1 MATKPGRND
10 PCPCGSGKKFKK
22 CCGLD
27 DSVGSFLLP
36 DDVRTGTPADKY
48 FELLPFLGLHAQK
61 CIQFEKDGP
70 ELKKARIR
78 FEKRLR
84 PGKEGGIMDSH
95 FISWLYFDLR
105 FGKSR
110 KTIVERV
117 LDDPLTVKLVEPGPT
132 CLRHMADSYS
142 SFYKVLEPGPDIVVL
157 DELGTGKLWHVY
169 YFRELFETPPGTGE
183 IWFTRLIGPP
193 DRALSYT
200 TPYVF
205 ESDTRGQF
213 EPVVRRQAKD
223 FLKSPLSI
231 GVPSE
236 RLFAESQKASALFW
250 AEYIYMG
257 NNASP
262 TMLSSVPSEWPTP
275 SFPRLVNTD
284 RDEII
289 FTEMH
294 FRVRDEKAVRK
305 KLAALRSF
313 SYNEKDDSW
322 TWLEGKSRAVP
333 DEPRTVLGSFRFK
346 DGRLVAETNSRERTV
361 RLEAKL
367 AGHLPGLLILEKTL
381 YRQQGDPPPISPE
394 ELEALRKE
402 NDELNARPEVQE
414 ALRQYMEKHYFEK
427 WPRERVPALG
437 NLTPLQAAKTEK
449 GREKLQS
456 LLDYYDRMQDGTPAT
471 RPRVDFNKL
480 RRMFGLP
487 PRSS

>member
-10 PCPCGSGKKFKK
+10 PYPCGSGKKFKK
-22 CCGLD
+22 CCGRD
-27 DSVGSFLLP
+27 DSVGSLILP
-36 DDVRTGTPADKY
+36 ADQRTGTPADEY
-48 FELLPFLGLHAQK
+48 FALLPFLALHEQK
-61 CIQFEKDGP
+61 TIQFEKDGP
-70 ELKKARIR
+70 ELKKAKTR

-84 PGKEGGIMDSH
+84 PGEEGGIMDSH

-105 FGKSR
+105 FGESR

-117 LDDPLTVKLVEPGPT
+117 LDDPLTAKLVEPGPT
-132 CLRHMADSYS
+132 GLRHMVDSYP
-142 SFYKVLEPGPDIVVL
+142 SFYQVLESGPDVIVL
-157 DELGTGKLWHVY
+157 DELGTGKRWRI
-169 YFRELFETPPGTGE
+169 YFYRELFETPPGTGE

-205 ESDTRGQF
+205 EPDTRGQF
-213 EPVVRRQAKD
+213 ERVVRRQVQD

-231 GVPSE
+231 GVPAE
-236 RLFAESQKASALFW
+236 RMYAESQKASALFW
-250 AEYIYMG
+250 AEYIYAG

-262 TMLSSVPSEWPTP
+262 TMLSSVPSEWPAR
-275 SFPRLVNTD
+275 SLPRFSNTD
-284 RDEII
+284 RDDIV
-289 FTEMH
+289 FTEMQ
-294 FRVRDEKAVRK
+294 FQVRDEKAVRK
-305 KLAALRSF
+305 KLAALKGF
-313 SYNEKDDSW
+313 NHNEKDDSW
-322 TWLEGKSRAVP
+322 TWLKGKSRAVP

-346 DGRLVAETNSRERTV
+346 DGRLVAETNSRERAG

-394 ELEALRKE
+394 KLEAFRKE

-414 ALRQYMEKHYFEK
+414 ALRQYMEKHYFDK
-427 WPRERVPALG
+427 WPRQRVPALG

-456 LLDYYDRMQDGTPAT
+456 LLDYYDRMQDGAPTT
-471 RPRVDFNKL
+471 RTRVDFNRL
-480 RRMFGLP
+480 RRMLGLP